1 MCSIVGS
8 FKKDK
13 LIELCE
19 INSYRGQH
27 SHSISYFDIV
37 TGEISVQKYEGKVD
51 YNIIEQKPLVYM
63 IVHMQAPTS
72 EGDPKGTIH
81 PAYFKGKFLWHNGI
95 LKQSYVQKLKESLH
109 ENVHEI
115 CNWDTFLMLKA
126 ISKDRKN
133 INDLDGSFSCLMYDN
148 EKLYVFRNEI
158 SPMFYDANLNISS
171 TGFKGSRP
179 TPPNQ
184 IHHMDFNFSSLFAVE
199 NFITRFNP
207 YYIED

>member
-27 SHSISYFDIV
+27 SHSISYYDIV
-37 TGEISVQKYEGKVD
+37 SGEISVQKYEGRVD
-51 YNIIEQKPLVYM
+51 YTIIEQKPLVYM
-63 IVHMQAPTS
+63 IVHMQAPT
-72 EGDPKGTIH
+72 GDGDIRANVH
-81 PAYFKGKFLWHNGI
+81 PAYYNGKFLWHNGI
-95 LKQSYVQKLKESLH
+95 LKQSYIETLKTKLDE
-109 ENVHEI
+109 V

-148 EKLYVFRNEI
+148 EKLYIFRNEI
-158 SPMFYDANLNISS
+158 SPMFYDADLNISS

-179 TPPNQ
+179 TSPNQ

>member
-13 LIELCE
+13 LIDLCE
-19 INSYRGQH
+19 LNAYRGQH

-51 YNIIEQKPLVYM
+51 YDIIKQKPLVYM

-72 EGDPKGTIH
+72 EGDIKANIH
-81 PAYFKGKFLWHNGI
+81 PAYYNGKFLWHNGI
-95 LKQSYVQKLKESLH
+95 LKQPYIEQLKTKLNE
-109 ENVHEI
+109 V

-148 EKLYVFRNEI
+148 EKLYIFRNEI
-158 SPMFYDANLNISS
+158 SPMFSDADLNISS

-199 NFITRFNP
+199 NFTTRINP
-207 YYIED
+207 YFIED

>member
-19 INSYRGQH
+19 LNSYRGQH

-37 TGEISVQKYEGKVD
+37 TGEISVQRFGGPVD
-51 YNIIEQKPLVYM
+51 YVNIQQKPLVYM
-63 IVHMQAPTS
+63 VVHMQAPTT
-72 EGDPKGTIH
+72 EGDPKANIH
-81 PAYFKGKFLWHNGI
+81 PAYYDGKFLWHNGI
-95 LKQSYVQKLKESLH
+95 LKQTYIQQLKTKLDE
-109 ENVHEI
+109 V
-115 CNWDTFLMLKA
+115 CNWDTFLMLKTIA
-126 ISKDRKN
+126 RDRNN

-148 EKLYVFRNEI
+148 EKLYIFRNEI
-158 SPMFYDANLNISS
+158 SPMFYDAELNISS

-207 YYIED
+207 YFIED

>member
-8 FKKDK
+8 FKKNK

-19 INSYRGQH
+19 LNAYRGQH
-27 SHSISYFDIV
+27 SHSISYYDIV
-37 TGEISVQKYEGKVD
+37 TGEISVQKYEGPVD
-51 YNIIEQKPLVYM
+51 YENIQQKPLVYM

-72 EGDPKGTIH
+72 EGDPKGNIH
-81 PAYFKGKFLWHNGI
+81 PAYYDGKFLWHNGI
-95 LKQSYVQKLKESLH
+95 LKQTYIEQLKTKLGE
-109 ENVHEI
+109 V

-126 ISKDRKN
+126 ISQDRNN

-148 EKLYVFRNEI
+148 EKLYIFRNEI
-158 SPMFYDANLNISS
+158 SPMFYDAELNISS

-184 IHHMDFNFSSLFAVE
+184 IHHVDFNFSTLFAVE
-199 NFITRFNP
+199 NFVTRINP
-207 YYIED
+207 YFIED